1 MGLALERGWYCTQFE
16 MFEAEWTWMRRPDYA
31 VWGFDFRVLVLSL
44 VALVIQYICMLIH
57 KTANFSN
64 CYCTASDCI
73 LGRSREY
80 MDEPNRIGVSTCFN
94 MFQRYILGIFRPY
107 HAIPLCT
114 CGILWLS
121 GWGRSVAPLEPKTPR
136 TWPDAQGVWSG
147 RVTSRTTEMSTAKT
161 SGLCGVWS
169 TSLRSSRRSILA
181 EHQSHSTSFNLI
193 QSHTISYTVSM
204 NNHGNMKVSRYSNPG
219 FLKICLPAKYAI
231 TWEAH
236 GARAFSLNAAD
247 AWGKFSPKS
256 ASD

>member
-1 MGLALERGWYCTQFE
+1 
-16 MFEAEWTWMRRPDYA
+16 MRRPDYA

-44 VALVIQYICMLIH
+44 VTLVIQYICMLIH

-80 MDEPNRIGVSTCFN
+80 MDEPNMIGVSTCFN
-94 MFQRYILGIFRPY
+94 LFQHVSKCFNMFQRYVLGIFRAY

-136 TWPDAQGVWSG
+136 TRPDAQGVWSG

-161 SGLCGVWS
+161 SGLCRVWS

-181 EHQSHSTSFNLI
+181 EHQPHSTSFNLI
-193 QSHTISYTVSM
+193 QSHTISYNLIQSHTQ
-204 NNHGNMKVSRYSNPG
+204 
-219 FLKICLPAKYAI
+219 
-231 TWEAH
+231 
-236 GARAFSLNAAD
+236 
-247 AWGKFSPKS
+247 
-256 ASD
+256 